1 MVKCK
6 KLLSMVLAVG
16 MLTSMS
22 TSVFARQI
30 REFDDV
36 RAYVGS
42 ETQVSSMALT
52 KSNNSNAVFNYSGG
66 NSSGDRSLV
75 TAVIRNSNNASR
87 GSCSAEKG
95 NRKSFS
101 TSAQAGYSYDLTVS
115 KTLNG
120 SSILVTGSWSPDS
133 Y

>member
-52 KSNNSNAVFNYSGG
+52 KSNNSNAVFTQ
-66 NSSGDRSLV
+66 V
-75 TAVIRNSNNASR
+75 EIQVEI
-87 GSCSAEKG
+87 
-95 NRKSFS
+95 
-101 TSAQAGYSYDLTVS
+101 DL
-115 KTLNG
+115 L
-120 SSILVTGSWSPDS
+120 
-133 Y
+133 